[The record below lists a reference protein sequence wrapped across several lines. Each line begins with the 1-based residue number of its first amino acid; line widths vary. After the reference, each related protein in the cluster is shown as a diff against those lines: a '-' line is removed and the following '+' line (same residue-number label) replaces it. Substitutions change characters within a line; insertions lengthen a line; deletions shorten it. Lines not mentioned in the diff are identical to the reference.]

1 MFAARSTMLHR
12 EMSYRR
18 PRVSQRRHPGY
29 DERVPRPRSLQ
40 TPPFRVRPSDKP
52 LTETQAFAVGS
63 HHDEVMPPSL
73 HCTVFI
79 PQPCDVAP
87 TAPLEFNFRT
97 NSPRGMERERI
108 RRYPAP
114 WKPHK
119 SDKELTVPEP
129 FGLYGTEHAVEVPV
143 PKVLRRRPFTPVPC
157 GTALTSTRPFPF
169 ETAYDPAPMMMGQ
182 M

>member
-1 MFAARSTMLHR
+1 MPHWMPISIFVGALGATCSLC
-12 EMSYRR
+12 SDG
-18 PRVSQRRHPGY
+18 GY
-29 DERVPRPRSLQ
+29 D
-40 TPPFRVRPSDKP
+40 
-52 LTETQAFAVGS
+52 
-63 HHDEVMPPSL
+63 
-73 HCTVFI
+73 
-79 PQPCDVAP
+79 
-87 TAPLEFNFRT
+87 FRT